1 MEWFFY
7 FSTNFIK
14 ILLINLFNLI
24 IFNNL
29 ILFIHIFFVNNNLFG
44 LEVIK

>member
-7 FSTNFIK
+7 FSTNFLT
-14 ILLINLFNLI
+14 ILLIHLFNLM
-24 IFNNL
+24 IFNHL
-29 ILFIHIFFVNNNLFG
+29 RLFIHIFFVNNNLFG